1 MPSFEV
7 QADGSAVIRHD
18 DGTPEAVAP
27 ADVAARYAALSVG
40 RGQEIDE
47 QRVLEALR
55 AHMSGG
61 GAQTSE
67 TSQLPESLTHTS
79 TPSE

>member
-7 QADGSAVIRHD
+7 QPDGAVVIRHD
-18 DGTPEAVAP
+18 DGTVESVARE
-27 ADVAARYAALSVG
+27 DIAARYAELAEG
-40 RGQEIDE
+40 RGNIDE
-47 QRVLEALR
+47 QQVLEALR

-61 GAQTSE
+61 QSSSE

-79 TPSE
+79 VPSE